1 MNPHTPKLQQNQQHE
16 QTTAEQNSSTQQSA
30 LEFSTSEEAIRH
42 DAAQTALPPA
52 IAERLRKSIEQ
63 EPQKPS
69 GPWWKRMFGSFVL

>member
-1 MNPHTPKLQQNQQHE
+1 MNPRIPKLQQTHQQE
-16 QTTAEQNSSTQQSA
+16 QTTAQQNSATQQTA
-30 LEFSTSEEAIRH
+30 LEFSTGEEAIRH

-69 GPWWKRMFGSFVL
+69 EPWWKRIFGS